1 MATFTPFRYVP
12 HRSVHAIVAKGS
24 GMALLPRIHLPRT
37 PVYRPS
43 SDPYSRAIMEGMNDP
58 YAQPIQHEDPPDLD
72 LKILEVL
79 REAAQSARLLAQTI
93 SQSDEQVGVD
103 AVRLGLVGLASRGL
117 ARPSGRVSLRAEMD
131 ADEPT
136 LLAEEAAPLWEITEE
151 GRAVVEPYIGVARA
165 PYDRGV
171 GDDEVVVVVVVV
183 DDERDVAGL
192 VVLLLIALLTA
203 VCAVYSLLTAAGV
216 LGGG

>member
-1 MATFTPFRYVP
+1 
-12 HRSVHAIVAKGS
+12 
-24 GMALLPRIHLPRT
+24 
-37 PVYRPS
+37 
-43 SDPYSRAIMEGMNDP
+43 
-58 YAQPIQHEDPPDLD
+58 
-72 LKILEVL
+72 
-79 REAAQSARLLAQTI
+79 
-93 SQSDEQVGVD
+93 
-103 AVRLGLVGLASRGL
+103 
-117 ARPSGRVSLRAEMD
+117 MD

-171 GDDEVVVVVVVV
+171 GDDDEVVVVVVVV